1 MPDRLGHRPLAAKLA
16 KTLQFYIEQALT
28 SKPST
33 KMNRTFKALRTPT
46 SKDDA
51 FELSWGERFDDS
63 GISWDDLLKSQRVLI
78 VSEAGAGKTYECE
91 SKARELFSRGEP
103 AFFLSLESVASSGIT
118 ATLFGDEHTRFTE
131 WLASSSQLA
140 YFFLDSI
147 DELQL
152 VHGSFKDALRRFAH
166 DIRGALGRATV
177 VITARPVPIDRQAF
191 RDILPVATPV
201 RQEDSQDEF
210 IRIAMDGPSKA
221 KDDDTPASREVEL
234 LPLTGPQIIEFARS
248 RGVTNPEALLA
259 AIDAK
264 HAREFAR
271 KPQDLI
277 ELCDD
282 WREHG
287 GLRAHFEQIQSHVR
301 ARLAARPDRREK
313 AELPPAKAQ
322 TGAQRLALAVI
333 LSRRLTIRY
342 SAGSDGDAT
351 GAAPIDPRELLTD
364 WGPNEVL
371 TLLERPIFV
380 EGGYGRVRFHHRSV
394 MEFLAARQIHDL
406 IEAGLLAQSAACRM
420 LFGLTGSNETILRPS
435 MRPLAA
441 WLALLRPDM
450 FERVVKIEPD
460 CLLTQGDPESL
471 TDLQRERALLGFVA
485 RYGKGQWRGLE
496 VPNLQVARLA
506 QPDLA
511 GTVKSAWAA
520 GVEAPEVREL
530 LLRLVSAG
538 RMQDCANLVAG
549 VAADATCSDRERFEA
564 LLALAALG
572 DSRLAPMVD
581 AIVALAP
588 GWSERLARWVGTML
602 YPEHVTEAQLVQFLA
617 RVRSERR
624 DRGGYADSV
633 ARVIKKADISQARL
647 EALLPDLLRLARG
660 GLSAVEEE
668 FQKAD
673 GQLEMSSILRALCL
687 RLLDLGSVS
696 ETLIEASVLARRSA
710 DASASLGKGKTELSA
725 LLDSLSDS
733 WRPRVFESDLACVE
747 SLGGDPSARYRL
759 VRIVYEGALNY
770 TLERDGPW
778 VQEALADV
786 QMPPER
792 RAVLLHLA
800 AHLYAIEGG
809 LKNSEDALRAAVA
822 DSKTLSDEL
831 NSIVAASRPSPE
843 FLKMQEEQR
852 KRQERQA
859 KKRADEREAWAQ
871 IRRELAEQPALAL
884 GPGRRDRTIWN
895 LWLVLRKLGR
905 NGDEG
910 RWDRAFLVSQFG
922 VEITDRLRLALMSYW
937 RDMRPTLRCERR
949 SGEKN
954 TYLVVWSIGL
964 IGIYAEAEDP
974 LWATKLKRREA
985 ELAARYALLELNGL
999 PSWLGRL
1006 AKEHPTEVE
1015 ATIGTELLDEL
1026 LNAGGDAGWHSM
1038 VLQSLRSS
1046 TQDIAQL
1053 LLPRLVAW
1061 LAWSGPKLMQLAHSL
1076 SSEQKLSQV
1085 VGVLLAHAGPE
1096 IKGHLKERAAAQV
1109 RTAGTGPYLLF
1120 WLPVLFSLAPLR
1132 GVEAMLAVLATL
1144 PVEPNGAAVRII
1156 GSLFSKRTDPGFTDW
1171 LSKLA
1176 PDHLLQLTLEFHRHV
1191 RSEDDLVH
1199 DTVFSPGARDFA
1211 ENGRRYIFDALMK
1224 ASGPEALRA
1233 KLALAADPLF
1243 ERLRDRIAAL
1253 AQERLAEEID
1263 SSAWTP
1269 AEVATL
1275 LSRQELSPKTTT
1287 DMAQLLVDRL
1297 DDLQELLLR
1306 DTSPRAGWASVDDEN
1321 TLRPMIAHELEVTS
1335 RQAYTVD
1342 QEAVTADSKETD
1354 IRLRAVSGYQATIE
1368 LKVGEKGRSAR
1379 DLCDTIDEQL
1389 VKKYMAHR
1397 DARTGCLLVSV
1408 SNPERHW
1415 QHPDTGERIDRF
1427 GLQALLQKKADE
1439 AQQRLGGEARVL
1451 ARVLDLVPRLPTEK
1465 QAAGTA

>member
-1 MPDRLGHRPLAAKLA
+1 MD
-16 KTLQFYIEQALT
+16 
-28 SKPST
+28 
-33 KMNRTFKALRTPT
+33 RTFKDLKAPT
-46 SKDDA
+46 GKDDA
-51 FELSWGERFDDS
+51 LEVSWGERFDDS
-63 GISWDDLLKSQRVLI
+63 GISWDELLKSQRILI

-91 SKARELFSRGEP
+91 SKARELFARGEP
-103 AFFLSLESVASSGIT
+103 AFFLSLESVASAGVV
-118 ATLFGDEHTRFTE
+118 ATLFGDEHTRFND
-131 WLASSSQLA
+131 WLASSSQVA

-152 VHGSFKDALRRFAH
+152 VHRSFKDALRRFAH
-166 DIRGALGRATV
+166 DTRGALGRATV

-191 RDILPVATPV
+191 RDMLPVPTPV
-201 RQEDSQDEF
+201 RQEDSQVEF
-210 IRIAMDGPSKA
+210 IRIAMDGPSKT
-221 KDDDTPASREVEL
+221 KDDEPPASREVEL
-234 LPLTGPQIIEFARS
+234 LPLTGAQIVEFART
-248 RGVTNPEALLA
+248 RHVEYPEALLA

-313 AELPPAKAQ
+313 ADLPPAKAKI
-322 TGAQRLALAVI
+322 GAQRLALAVI

-342 SAGSDGDAT
+342 SAGSDSDSS
-351 GAAPIDPRELLTD
+351 GAAPIDPRALLAD
-364 WGPNEVL
+364 WGPDEVL

-406 IEAGLLAQSAACRM
+406 IEAGLLALSAAYRM
-420 LFGLTGSNETILRPS
+420 LFGLTGSNQTILRPS
-435 MRPLAA
+435 MRPVAA

-496 VPNLQVARLA
+496 VPNLQVVRLA
-506 QPDLA
+506 QLGLA

-538 RMQDCANLVAG
+538 HIQGCADLVAH
-549 VAADATCSDRERFEA
+549 VAADASCNDRERFEA

-581 AIVALAP
+581 AIVTLAP

-602 YPEHVTEAQLVQFLA
+602 YPEHVTEAQLVQLLA
-617 RVRSERR
+617 RVRSETRR
-624 DRGGYADSV
+624 SGDYADSV
-633 ARVIKKADISQARL
+633 ARVIQKADIGQARL
-647 EALLPDLLRLARG
+647 EALLPDVLRLARG

-668 FQKAD
+668 FQEAD
-673 GQLEMSSILRALCL
+673 GRLEMSSILRALCL
-687 RLLDLGSVS
+687 RLLELGSVS

-710 DASASLGKGKTELSA
+710 DASSGLGKGKTELSA
-725 LLDSLSDS
+725 QLDSLPDS
-733 WRPRVFESDLACVE
+733 WRQRVFEADLACVE
-747 SLGGDPSARYRL
+747 SLGGDRSVRYRL
-759 VRIVYEGALNY
+759 NRVVYEGALNY

-778 VQEALADV
+778 VRAALADV

-800 AHLYAIEGG
+800 AHLYAIEGS
-809 LKNSEDALRAAVA
+809 LKDGEGALRGAVA
-822 DSKTLSDEL
+822 DATALIDEL
-831 NSIVAASRPSPE
+831 NSIIASNQPSPE
-843 FLKMQEEQR
+843 FLKMQKEQR

-859 KKRADEREAWAQ
+859 KKRADERDAWAR

-884 GPGRRDRTIWN
+884 GPGRRDSTIWN

-922 VEITDRLRLALMSYW
+922 VEVTDRLRLALMAYW
-937 RDMRPTLRCERR
+937 RSMRPTVRCERR
-949 SGEKN
+949 LGEEN
-954 TYLVVWSIGL
+954 TYLVVWTIGL
-964 IGIYAEAEDP
+964 MGIYAEAEDP
-974 LWATKLKRREA
+974 LWATKLTRSEA

-999 PSWLGRL
+999 PSWLGSL
-1006 AKEHPTEVE
+1006 GKAH
-1015 ATIGTELLDEL
+1015 ATVVDAVVGAELLDEL
-1026 LNAGGDAGWHSM
+1026 LDAGGDKGWHSM
-1038 VLQSLRSS
+1038 VLQSLRNG
-1046 TQDIAQL
+1046 TQDVAQL
-1053 LLPRLVAW
+1053 LLPRLVGW
-1061 LAWSGPKLMQLAHSL
+1061 LAWSGSTLMQLPHSP
-1076 SSEQKLSQV
+1076 SNEQKLSQV
-1085 VGVLLAHAGPE
+1085 VGVLLAHAAPE
-1096 IKGHLKERAAAQV
+1096 IKSPLEELTAAQV
-1109 RTAGTGPYLLF
+1109 REAGTGPYLLF

-1132 GVEAMLAVLATL
+1132 GVESMLPVLAAI
-1144 PVEPNGAAVRII
+1144 PVEPNGTAVHII
-1156 GSLFSKRTDPGFTDW
+1156 GSLFNQRTGSGSTDW
-1171 LSKLA
+1171 AAKLA
-1176 PDHLLQLTLEFHRHV
+1176 PAQLLRLTLEFHRHV
-1191 RSEDDLVH
+1191 RPEDDLVH
-1199 DTVFSPGARDFA
+1199 DTVYSPGARDAA

-1224 ASGPEALRA
+1224 ASGPEALSA

-1253 AQERLAEEID
+1253 AQERLAAEID
-1263 SSAWTP
+1263 TSAWTP
-1269 AEVATL
+1269 TEVATL
-1275 LSRQELSPKTTT
+1275 LAHKELSPKTTT

-1297 DDLQELLLR
+1297 DDLQELMLK
-1306 DTSPRAGWASVDDEN
+1306 DTGPRAGWALIDDEN
-1321 TLRPMIAHELEVTS
+1321 TLRPMIARELEVAS
-1335 RQAYTVD
+1335 REAYTVD
-1342 QEAVTADSKETD
+1342 QEAVTADGKETD
-1354 IRLRAVSGYQATIE
+1354 IRLRAVLGYQATIE

-1379 DLCDTIDEQL
+1379 ELCDTIDDQL

-1397 DARTGCLLVSV
+1397 EARTGCLLVSV
-1408 SNPERHW
+1408 ADPDKYWLHPEAN
-1415 QHPDTGERIDRF
+1415 QRIDRF
-1427 GLQALLQKKADE
+1427 GLQTLLQAKAEE
-1439 AQQRLGGEARVL
+1439 AQHRLGGEARVL
-1451 ARVLDLVPRLPTEK
+1451 ARVLDLTPRLSTEK
-1465 QAAGTA
+1465 QAAGAAR

>member
-1 MPDRLGHRPLAAKLA
+1 
-16 KTLQFYIEQALT
+16 
-28 SKPST
+28 
-33 KMNRTFKALRTPT
+33 MNRTFKPLRTPS

-51 FELSWGERFDDS
+51 FGLAWGERFDEA
-63 GISWDDLLKSQRVLI
+63 GVSWDELLKSQRILI

-91 SKARELFSRGEP
+91 SKARELFARGEP
-103 AFFLSLESVASSGIT
+103 AFFLSLESVASAGVV
-118 ATLFGDEHTRFTE
+118 ATLFGDEHKRFTD
-131 WLASSSQLA
+131 WLASSSQAA

-152 VHGSFKDALRRFAH
+152 VHRSFKDALRRFAY
-166 DIRGALGRATV
+166 DAQGALGRATV

-191 RDILPVATPV
+191 RDILPVPAPV

-210 IRIAMDGPSKA
+210 IRIAMDGPTKT
-221 KDDDTPASREVEL
+221 KDNGPPAIREVEL
-234 LPLTGPQIIEFARS
+234 LPLTDPQIMEFAAS
-248 RGVTNPEALLA
+248 RGVESPEALLS

-287 GLRAHFEQIQSHVR
+287 ALRAHFEQIKSHVR
-301 ARLAARPDRREK
+301 ARLAARPERREK
-313 AELPPAKAQ
+313 AELSLAKALN
-322 TGAQRLALAVI
+322 GAQRLALAVI

-342 SAGSDGDAT
+342 SAGSDGDSS
-351 GAAPIDPRELLTD
+351 GAAPIDPRELLAD

-406 IEAGLLAQSAACRM
+406 IEAGLLVQSAACRM
-420 LFGLTGSNETILRPS
+420 LFGRTGSNETILRPS
-435 MRPLAA
+435 MRPVAA
-441 WLALLRPDM
+441 WLALLRTDM

-506 QPDLA
+506 QLGLA
-511 GTVKSAWAA
+511 GTVQSAWAA

-538 RMQDCANLVAG
+538 RMQGCADLVAH
-549 VAADATCSDRERFEA
+549 VAADASCRDRERFEA

-581 AIVALAP
+581 AIVTLAP

-602 YPEHVTEAQLVQFLA
+602 YPEHVTEAQLVHLLA
-617 RVRSERR
+617 RVRSEKR

-633 ARVIKKADISQARL
+633 ARVIQKADLSQVRL
-647 EALLPDLLRLARG
+647 EALLPDVLRLARE

-668 FQKAD
+668 FQEAD
-673 GQLEMSSILRALCL
+673 GRLEMSSILRSLCL
-687 RLLDLGSVS
+687 RLLELGSVS
-696 ETLIEASVLARRSA
+696 DTLIEASVLARRSA
-710 DASASLGKGKTELSA
+710 DGSSGLGKGKTELST
-725 LLDSLSDS
+725 LLDSLPND
-733 WRPRVFESDLACVE
+733 WRPRVFEADLACLE
-747 SLGGDPSARYRL
+747 SLGGDRSARYRL

-778 VQEALADV
+778 VQAALADV
-786 QMPPER
+786 QMSPDR

-809 LKNSEDALRAAVA
+809 LKDGEGALRRAVA
-822 DSKTLSDEL
+822 DSTALTDEL
-831 NSIVAASRPSPE
+831 NSIVASSEPSAE

-859 KKRADEREAWAQ
+859 KKRADERDAWAR

-884 GPGRRDRTIWN
+884 GLGRRGSTIWN

-910 RWDRAFLVSQFG
+910 RWDRAFLTSQFG
-922 VEITDRLRLALMSYW
+922 GDITERLRLALMAYW
-937 RDMRPTLRCERR
+937 RGMRPTVRCERR
-949 SGEKN
+949 RGEEN
-954 TYLVVWSIGL
+954 TYLTVWRIGL
-964 IGIYAEAEDP
+964 MAIYAEAEDP
-974 LWATKLKRREA
+974 LWAAKLKPSEA
-985 ELAARYALLELNGL
+985 ELVARYALLELNGL
-999 PSWLGRL
+999 PSWLGSL
-1006 AKEHPTEVE
+1006 AKAHPTEVE
-1015 ATIGTELLDEL
+1015 TVVGTELLDEL
-1026 LNAGGDAGWHSM
+1026 LDGGGDSGWHSM
-1038 VLQSLRSS
+1038 VLQSLRNG
-1046 TQDIAQL
+1046 TQDVAQL
-1053 LLPRLVAW
+1053 LLPRLVGW
-1061 LAWSGPKLMQLAHSL
+1061 LAWSGSALMQLPHSR
-1076 SSEQKLSQV
+1076 SNEQKLSQV
-1085 VGVLLAHAGPE
+1085 VRVLLAHAGPE
-1096 IKGHLKERAAAQV
+1096 VKGPLEELAAAQV
-1109 RTAGTGPYLLF
+1109 QAVGTGPYLLF
-1120 WLPVLFSLAPLR
+1120 WLPVLFSLAPSR
-1132 GVEAMLAVLATL
+1132 GVESMLPVLAAL
-1144 PVEPNGAAVRII
+1144 PVEPNGTAVHII
-1156 GSLFSKRTDPGFTDW
+1156 GSLFNERTGFGSTEW
-1171 LSKLA
+1171 ASKLA
-1176 PDHLLQLTLEFHRHV
+1176 PAQLLRLTLEFHRHV

-1199 DTVFSPGARDFA
+1199 DTVYSPGARDAA
-1211 ENGRRYIFDALMK
+1211 EDGRRYIFDALMK
-1224 ASGPEALRA
+1224 ASGPEALSA

-1253 AQERLAEEID
+1253 AQERLAAEID
-1263 SSAWTP
+1263 SSAWNPT
-1269 AEVATL
+1269 EVATL
-1275 LSRQELSPKTTT
+1275 LARKELSPKTTS

-1297 DDLQELLLR
+1297 DDLQELLLK
-1306 DTSPRAGWASVDDEN
+1306 DTGPRAGWASIDDEN
-1321 TLRPMIAHELEVTS
+1321 TLRPLIARELEVAS
-1335 RQAYTVD
+1335 REAYTVD
-1342 QEAVTADSKETD
+1342 QEAVTADGKETD

-1379 DLCDTIDEQL
+1379 ELCDTIDDQL

-1408 SNPERHW
+1408 ADPGRYW
-1415 QHPDTGERIDRF
+1415 LHPGTGERIDRF
-1427 GLQALLQKKADE
+1427 GLQALLQAKADA
-1439 AQQRLGGEARVL
+1439 AQLQLGGDARVI
-1451 ARVLDLVPRLPTEK
+1451 ARVLDLVPRLSTEK
-1465 QAAGTA
+1465 KAASTAR

>member
-1 MPDRLGHRPLAAKLA
+1 MDR
-16 KTLQFYIEQALT
+16 TLKDLRA
-28 SKPST
+28 PSG
-33 KMNRTFKALRTPT
+33 NG
-46 SKDDA
+46 DA
-51 FELSWGERFDDS
+51 FELAWGERFDDS
-63 GISWDDLLKSQRVLI
+63 GISWDELLKSQRILI

-91 SKARELFSRGEP
+91 SKARELFARGEP
-103 AFFLSLESVASSGIT
+103 AFFLSLESVASAGVV
-118 ATLFGDEHTRFTE
+118 ATLFGDEHTRFTD

-140 YFFLDSI
+140 YFFLDSV

-152 VHGSFKDALRRFAH
+152 VHRSFKDALRRFAH

-177 VITARPVPIDRQAF
+177 VITARPVPIDRQTF
-191 RDILPVATPV
+191 RDVLPVPAPV
-201 RQEDSQDEF
+201 RQEDSPDEF
-210 IRIAMDGPSKA
+210 IRIAMDGPGKT
-221 KDDDTPASREVEL
+221 KDDGPPASREVEL

-248 RGVTNPEALLA
+248 RGVENPEALLA

-342 SAGSDGDAT
+342 SAGSDVDAT
-351 GAAPIDPRELLTD
+351 GAAPIDPRELMTD

-406 IEAGLLAQSAACRM
+406 IEAGVLAQSAACRM

-435 MRPLAA
+435 LRPVAA

-450 FERVVKIEPD
+450 FDRVVKIEPD
-460 CLLTQGDPESL
+460 ALLTQGDPESL
-471 TDLQRERALLGFVA
+471 TDLQRERALLAFVA

-506 QPDLA
+506 QLGLA
-511 GTVKSAWAA
+511 GTVQSAWAA

-538 RMQDCANLVAG
+538 QMQGCADLVAH
-549 VAADATCSDRERFEA
+549 VAADVSCSDRERFEA

-581 AIVALAP
+581 AIVTLAP

-602 YPEHVTEAQLVQFLA
+602 YPEHVSEAQLVQLLA
-617 RVRSERR
+617 RVRSESRR
-624 DRGGYADSV
+624 SGDYADSV
-633 ARVIKKADISQARL
+633 ARVIQKADIGQTRL
-647 EALLPDLLRLARG
+647 EALLPDVLRLARG

-668 FQKAD
+668 FQEAD
-673 GQLEMSSILRALCL
+673 GRLEMSSILRALCL
-687 RLLDLGSVS
+687 RLLDLVSVS

-710 DASASLGKGKTELSA
+710 DASSGLGKGKTELSA
-725 LLDSLSDS
+725 QLDSLPDS
-733 WRPRVFESDLACVE
+733 WRPRIFEADLACVE
-747 SLGGDPSARYRL
+747 SLGGDRSARYRL
-759 VRIVYEGALNY
+759 NRVVYEGALNY

-778 VQEALADV
+778 AQAALADV
-786 QMPPER
+786 QMSPER

-800 AHLYAIEGG
+800 AHLYAIEGS
-809 LKNSEDALRAAVA
+809 LKDGAGALRVAVS
-822 DSKTLSDEL
+822 DSTALADEL
-831 NSIVAASRPSPE
+831 NSIVTSNQPSAQ

-859 KKRADEREAWAQ
+859 KKRADERDAWAR

-884 GPGRRDRTIWN
+884 GPGRRDSTIWN

-910 RWDRAFLVSQFG
+910 RWDRSFLISQFG
-922 VEITDRLRLALMSYW
+922 VEVTDRLRLALMTYW
-937 RDMRPTLRCERR
+937 RSMRPTVRCERR
-949 SGEKN
+949 LGEEN

-964 IGIYAEAEDP
+964 MGIYAEAEDP
-974 LWATKLKRREA
+974 LWATKLKQSEA

-999 PSWLGRL
+999 PSWLGSL
-1006 AKEHPTEVE
+1006 AKAQPMEV
-1015 ATIGTELLDEL
+1015 AAVVGTELLDEL
-1026 LNAGGDAGWHSM
+1026 LDAGSDSGWHSM
-1038 VLQSLRSS
+1038 VLQSLRNS
-1046 TQDIAQL
+1046 THEVAQL
-1053 LLPRLVAW
+1053 LLPRLVGW
-1061 LAWSGPKLMQLAHSL
+1061 LAWSGLTLMQLPHSP
-1076 SSEQKLSQV
+1076 SNEKKLSQV
-1085 VGVLLAHAGPE
+1085 LSVLLAHAGPE
-1096 IKGHLKERAAAQV
+1096 IKGTLEELAAAQV
-1109 RTAGTGPYLLF
+1109 RAAGTGPYLLF
-1120 WLPVLFSLAPLR
+1120 WLPVLFLLAPLR
-1132 GVEAMLAVLATL
+1132 GVESMLPVLAAL
-1144 PVEPNGAAVRII
+1144 PVEPNGAAIRII
-1156 GSLFSKRTDPGFTDW
+1156 GSLFNERTGSGSTEW
-1171 LSKLA
+1171 ASKLA
-1176 PDHLLQLTLEFHRHV
+1176 PAQLLLLTLEFHRHV

-1199 DTVFSPGARDFA
+1199 DTVYSPGARDAA

-1224 ASGPEALRA
+1224 ASGPEALSSKR
-1233 KLALAADPLF
+1233 ALAADPLF

-1253 AQERLAEEID
+1253 AQERLASEID
-1263 SSAWTP
+1263 LSAWTP
-1269 AEVATL
+1269 TEVARL
-1275 LSRQELSPKTTT
+1275 LSRKELSPKTTT
-1287 DMAQLLVDRL
+1287 DIAQLLVDRL
-1297 DDLQELLLR
+1297 DDLQELLLK
-1306 DTSPRAGWASVDDEN
+1306 DTGPRAGWASIGDEN
-1321 TLRPMIAHELEVTS
+1321 TLRPLIARELEVAA
-1335 RQAYTVD
+1335 REAYTVD
-1342 QEAVTADSKETD
+1342 QEAVTADGKETD

-1379 DLCDTIDEQL
+1379 ELCDTIDDQL

-1408 SNPERHW
+1408 ADPGRYWLHPE
-1415 QHPDTGERIDRF
+1415 TGERIDRF
-1427 GLQALLQKKADE
+1427 GLQTLLQAKADE
-1439 AQQRLGGEARVL
+1439 AQRRLGGEARVL
-1451 ARVLDLVPRLPTEK
+1451 ARVLDLVPRLSTEK
-1465 QAAGTA
+1465 QAAGAAR

>member
-1 MPDRLGHRPLAAKLA
+1 MD
-16 KTLQFYIEQALT
+16 
-28 SKPST
+28 
-33 KMNRTFKALRTPT
+33 RTFKDLRGPSGKEDT
-46 SKDDA
+46 
-51 FELSWGERFDDS
+51 FELSWDERFDDS
-63 GISWDDLLKSQRVLI
+63 GISWNELLKSRRILI
-78 VSEAGAGKTYECE
+78 VSEAGAGKTHECK
-91 SKARELFSRGEP
+91 SKAKELFDRGEP
-103 AFFLSLESVASSGIT
+103 AFFLSLESVASFGIA
-118 ATLFGDEHTRFTE
+118 ATLFGDEHTRFTD

-166 DIRGALGRATV
+166 DVRGALGRATV

-191 RDILPVATPV
+191 RDILPVYTSV
-201 RQEDSQDEF
+201 RHEDSPDEF
-210 IRIAMDGPSKA
+210 IRIAMDGPSKT
-221 KDDDTPASREVEL
+221 KDDGPPASREVEL

-248 RGVTNPEALLA
+248 RGVEDPEALLA

-282 WREHG
+282 WREHV

-301 ARLAARPDRREK
+301 ARLAARPERREK

-322 TGAQRLALAVI
+322 IGAQRLALAVI

-342 SAGSDGDAT
+342 SAGSDSDAP
-351 GAAPIDPRELLTD
+351 GAAPIDPRELLAD
-364 WGPNEVL
+364 WTPNEVS

-435 MRPLAA
+435 MRHVAA

-450 FERVVKIEPD
+450 FDRVVEIEPD

-506 QPDLA
+506 QLGLA
-511 GTVKSAWAA
+511 GTVKFAWVA

-538 RMQDCANLVAG
+538 RMQDCADLVAG
-549 VAADATCSDRERFEA
+549 VAANATCSDRERFEA

-588 GWSERLARWVGTML
+588 EWPERLARWVGTML
-602 YPEHVTEAQLVQFLA
+602 YPEHVTEAQLVQLLA

-633 ARVIKKADISQARL
+633 ARVIQKADISQARL
-647 EALLPDLLRLARG
+647 EALLPDVLRLARG

-668 FQKAD
+668 FQEAD
-673 GQLEMSSILRALCL
+673 GRLEISSILRSLCL
-687 RLLDLGSVS
+687 RLLDLGSIS

-710 DASASLGKGKTELSA
+710 DASSGLRKGKTELSA
-725 LLDSLSDS
+725 LLDSLADR
-733 WRPRVFESDLACVE
+733 WRPRVFEADLTCVE
-747 SLGGDPSARYRL
+747 SLSGDRSARYRL

-770 TLERDGPW
+770 TLKRDGPW

-786 QMPPER
+786 QMSPER

-809 LKNSEDALRAAVA
+809 LKNGEDALRGAVA
-822 DSKTLSDEL
+822 DSTTLSEEL
-831 NSIVAASRPSPE
+831 NTIVAADQPSPE
-843 FLKMQEEQR
+843 FVRMQEEQR

-884 GPGRRDRTIWN
+884 GPGRRDSTIWN
-895 LWLVLRKLGR
+895 LWLVLRKLGHS
-905 NGDEG
+905 GDEG

-922 VEITDRLRLALMSYW
+922 VEITDRLRLTLMAYW
-937 RDMRPTLRCERR
+937 RGMRPTVRFERPLRE
-949 SGEKN
+949 EN
-954 TYLVVWSIGL
+954 TYRVVWSIGL
-964 IGIYAEAEDP
+964 MGVYAEAEDL
-974 LWATKLKRREA
+974 LWATKLKPSDA
-985 ELAARYALLELNGL
+985 ELAARYALLDLNGL
-999 PSWLGRL
+999 PSWLSEL
-1006 AKEHPTEVE
+1006 AKVHPTAVE
-1015 ATIGTELLDEL
+1015 TVFGAALLDEL
-1026 LNAGGDAGWHSM
+1026 LDAGGNSGWHSM
-1038 VLQSLRSS
+1038 VLQSLRNG
-1046 TQDIAQL
+1046 TQDVAQL
-1053 LLPRLVAW
+1053 LLPRLVGW
-1061 LAWSGPKLMQLAHSL
+1061 LAWSGSKLMQLPHSP
-1076 SSEQKLSQV
+1076 SNEKKLSQV
-1085 VGVLLAHAGPE
+1085 VGVLLTHARPE
-1096 IKGHLKERAAAQV
+1096 IKGHLEELAAAQV
-1109 RTAGTGPYLLF
+1109 RAAGTGPYLLF
-1120 WLPVLFSLAPLR
+1120 WLPVLFSVAPLR
-1132 GVEAMLAVLATL
+1132 GVKSMLAVLATL

-1156 GSLFSKRTDPGFTDW
+1156 GSLFSERTDPGSTDW
-1171 LSKLA
+1171 SSKLS
-1176 PDHLLQLTLEFHRHV
+1176 PDHLLRLTLEFHRHV

-1199 DTVFSPGARDFA
+1199 DDVYSPGARDFA

-1224 ASGPEALRA
+1224 TSGPEALSA
-1233 KLALAADPLF
+1233 KLALAADPIF

-1269 AEVATL
+1269 TEVARL
-1275 LSRQELSPKTTT
+1275 LSRKELLPKTTT

-1297 DDLQELLLR
+1297 DDLQELLLK
-1306 DTSPRAGWASVDDEN
+1306 DTGPRVGWASIKDEN
-1321 TLRPMIAHELEVTS
+1321 TLRPLIARELELAS
-1335 RQAYTVD
+1335 REAYTVD
-1342 QEAVTADSKETD
+1342 QEAVTADGKETD

-1368 LKVGEKGRSAR
+1368 LKVGEKARSAR
-1379 DLCDTIDEQL
+1379 ELCDTIDEQL

-1408 SNPERHW
+1408 SNPGRHW

-1427 GLQALLQKKADE
+1427 GLQAVLQKKADE

-1451 ARVLDLVPRLPTEK
+1451 ARVLDLVPRLSTEK
-1465 QAAGTA
+1465 RAAGTAG